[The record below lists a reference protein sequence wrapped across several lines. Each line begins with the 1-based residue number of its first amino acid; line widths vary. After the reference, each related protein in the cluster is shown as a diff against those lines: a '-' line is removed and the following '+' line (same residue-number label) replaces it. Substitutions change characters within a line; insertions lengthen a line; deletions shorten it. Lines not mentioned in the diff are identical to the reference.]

1 MSEEG
6 DTLRVPLRAIAHGR
20 SGDKGNLSNI
30 SVIAY
35 SPDFYPIL
43 REQLTAER
51 VAQRFAGVA
60 LGKVDRYEIPKLGAL
75 NFVLHEAL
83 GGGVSRNLCL
93 DNYGKSYSAAMLGIE
108 VEVPKRLSNQLRG
121 PGSP

>member
-1 MSEEG
+1 MNDPE
-6 DTLRVPLRAIAHGR
+6 DTIRVPLRAIAHGR

-43 REQLTAER
+43 EDQLTAER
-51 VAQRFAGVA
+51 VKERFDGVA
-60 LGKVDRYEIPKLGAL
+60 KGRVDRYEVPGLGAL

-108 VEVPKRLSNQLRG
+108 VDVPRRLSNQLRG
-121 PGSP
+121 PRGA